1 MVLEDGTGTN
11 NAAKVNESNQLEVV
25 SESLVS
31 ENAAAQRG
39 ESFIIHFECHLAAAN
54 SGALMSITNNDQN
67 YDLEVTR
74 IYIDPHTLTP
84 SDLIITQVFDP
95 TLVNGTDISSSAV
108 VQKNRSDNSQFNL
121 TVKASDSSSDLTY
134 TGGTQYHSFP
144 ADSRKSSQRN
154 MNGTNILSK
163 NKTIMWGYKTEGGGV
178 ATDGEVISLSVNIV
192 KRLKE

>member
-1 MVLEDGTGTN
+1 MIIEDGTGTN
-11 NAAKVNESNQLEVV
+11 NAVKVNEKNQLEVK

-31 ENAAAQRG
+31 ENSAAQRG
-39 ESFIIHFECHLAAAN
+39 DSFIVHFECHVAAAN
-54 SGALMSITNNDQN
+54 SGALMSITNNDQK

-95 TLVNGTDISSSAV
+95 ILSNGTDISSNV
-108 VQKNRSDNSQFNL
+108 IQKNRESSSQFNL
-121 TVKASDSSSDLTY
+121 TIKASDSSSDLTY
-134 TGGTQYHSFP
+134 TGGVQYHSFP
-144 ADSRKSSQRN
+144 VDSRKSTQRN
-154 MNGTNILSK
+154 MNGTNILPK
-163 NKTIMWGYKTEGGGV
+163 NKTIMWGYKTESGSV